1 LVRERAQGLGITWLA
16 VVARDEVLALKLL
29 PRAELARPE
38 QRDEIVQLA
47 QVVLERRSGEQE
59 DEVPLDFLNELVGRA
74 AVTLYLVRLVHDH
87 QVPAVPQDLLGV
99 AARARSVVRDDRPGD
114 GKALPVVG
122 LGRGL
127 EVLEEL
133 LFELA
138 LPLAHERGG
147 RQDQRAA

>member
-1 LVRERAQGLGITWLA
+1 VGVRVPGPGALVLQVGRERAPLSADLPVVRQRAQGVGLTWLA
-16 VVARDEVLALKLL
+16 VVARDEVLALELL

-99 AARARSVVRDDRPGD
+99 AA
-114 GKALPVVG
+114 
-122 LGRGL
+122 
-127 EVLEEL
+127 
-133 LFELA
+133 
-138 LPLAHERGG
+138 
-147 RQDQRAA
+147 